1 VIQDLPIAV
10 QLALYPHFGQGVNLA
25 IASLASGVIHK
36 YRYIKSSLSSG
47 KGEGDR

>member
-1 VIQDLPIAV
+1 MVARL
-10 QLALYPHFGQGVNLA
+10 
-25 IASLASGVIHK
+25 LASGVIHK

>member
-1 VIQDLPIAV
+1 VIQELPIAV

-25 IASLASGVIHK
+25 IASGVIHK